1 MRRPPT
7 LKTTEIF
14 ASVQGEG
21 LRQGEPTIFVR
32 LSGCNL
38 RCGFCDTKKAWRGGR
53 EMTVEEI
60 AEEVA
65 KLRRGF
71 PAAWVCLTGGEPLAQ
86 NVRPLVLKLRR
97 AGLKIQVETNGT
109 FPPDPRADWHTV
121 SPKPPDYEV
130 HPGFMKRARE
140 VKLVVCRTL
149 TLDAVR
155 TVRAA
160 FPAATPRR
168 RSRRCGSGAS
178 KSASSATARR
188 RSSRRGPVRRSRRW
202 WTRRCCQ
209 PQWE

>member
-32 LSGCNL
+32 LSGCNR

-53 EMTVEEI
+53 EMPVEKI
-60 AEEVA
+60 VEEVA
-65 KLRRGF
+65 RLRCGF

-86 NVRPLVLKLRR
+86 NVRPLVLRLHEEGLRV
-97 AGLKIQVETNGT
+97 QVETNGT
-109 FPPDPRADWHTV
+109 YPPDPRADWHTV
-121 SPKPPDYEV
+121 SPKPPDYDV
-130 HPGFMKRARE
+130 HPGFVKRARE

-160 FPAATPRR
+160 FPAATPLFLQPQSNAPW
-168 RSRRCGSGAS
+168 SRRKAFRILGDSCRSGLDGIRLCVQLH
-178 KSASSATARR
+178 KLYGLR
-188 RSSRRGPVRRSRRW
+188 
-202 WTRRCCQ
+202 
-209 PQWE
+209 